1 MAVVLLTGARGFVGR
16 QIAKGLVALGME
28 THALSSTEADL
39 SIPAHAWHRVDL
51 MDTSSTRALVEALR
65 PTHLVHAAWDTTHGA
80 FWTSD
85 ANYAW
90 VRATLALMEA
100 FQAAGGRRWIVVGSC
115 AEYDWRFGFCSE
127 DTTPLNPAQPYGV
140 CKASLFRLS
149 EAFAKSHDISMAWAR
164 LFLLYGPHER
174 PQRLV
179 PSIANALLAGRAAG
193 CSRGDQL
200 RDLMHVE
207 DAGRAIARLSASDV
221 SGAINIGSGHPIP
234 LSSVGLEIGKQLG
247 RPELVQLG
255 ALPTR
260 PDDPPV
266 LIPDTRRLHT
276 ELGFKPRFDLASG
289 IADSIEFWR
298 KQPIDRTS

>member
-28 THALSSTEADL
+28 THALSSTGADL
-39 SIPAHAWHRVDL
+39 SIPAHAWHRANL
-51 MDTSSTRALVEALR
+51 MDKSSTQALLETVR
-65 PTHLVHAAWDTTHGA
+65 PTHLVHAAWDTTHGS

-90 VRATLALMEA
+90 LCASLGLIEA
-100 FQAAGGRRWIVVGSC
+100 FQAVGGQRLVVVGSC

-127 DTTPLNPAQPYGV
+127 DTTPLKPTLPYGL
-140 CKASLFRLS
+140 CKASLFQLCQ
-149 EAFAKSHDISMAWAR
+149 AYAKSHAVSMAWAR
-164 LFLLYGPHER
+164 IFLLYGPHER

-179 PSIANALLAGRAAG
+179 PSIANALLARRAAPCTQG
-193 CSRGDQL
+193 NQI

-207 DAGRAIARLSASDV
+207 DAGGAIAALSASDV
-221 SGAINIGSGHPIP
+221 SGGVNIGSGHPIP
-234 LSSVGLEIGKQLG
+234 LSSVGLEIGRQLG
-247 RPELVQLG
+247 RPDLVKLG

-266 LIPDTRRLHT
+266 LIPDTRRLYT

-298 KQPIDRTS
+298 EQPT